1 MSSSWWSSAT
11 AVPFPSQ
18 SPLIT
23 HPCHHQHHSHIRLRK
38 LSPSPSIFTAPRAIL
53 LDEIVQLTHNK
64 VLVAAAVSAAI
75 GQLAKPFTSV
85 VFYGREFNFRTAFEA
100 GGFPSTHSS
109 AVVAA
114 ATIVGA
120 ERGLADSIFGITV
133 VYASLIMYDAQG
145 VRREVGKHAKAIN
158 KLLQTETPV
167 NSSFP
172 YKDQDL
178 QVDSQLE
185 KRVSSSLNRNLEIGS
200 PILSEESTKAL
211 TVPSPVKQDV
221 ASSSRANDL
230 EEGSRMEASRW
241 KPFKESIGHTEIE
254 VAAGALLGFTVSLI
268 TNSLL

>member
-1 MSSSWWSSAT
+1 MSLPWWISPT
-11 AVPFPSQ
+11 AVAFPSQ
-18 SPLIT
+18 TQLIF
-23 HPCHHQHHSHIRLRK
+23 HPYQHHSHIRLRK
-38 LSPSPSIFTAPRAIL
+38 LSSSPSTSTAPRAVL

-64 VLVAAAVSAAI
+64 VLVAAGVSAAI

-85 VFYGREFNFRTAFEA
+85 VFYGREFNIRTAFEA

-114 ATIVGA
+114 ATILGA

-145 VRREVGKHAKAIN
+145 VRREVGKHSKALN
-158 KLLQTETPV
+158 KLSQTERPM

-172 YKDQDL
+172 YKDEDL
-178 QVDSQLE
+178 RVDSQLE
-185 KRVSSSLNRNLEIGS
+185 KRISSSLNRNLEIGS
-200 PILSEESTKAL
+200 PMLSEESTKAL

-221 ASSSRANDL
+221 TSSSVANDL
-230 EEGSRMEASRW
+230 EEGSRMEASSSW

>member
-1 MSSSWWSSAT
+1 MSLPWWISAT

-18 SPLIT
+18 TQLIS
-23 HPCHHQHHSHIRLRK
+23 HPCHHQHHIRLRK
-38 LSPSPSIFTAPRAIL
+38 LSSSPSTSTAPRAVL

-64 VLVAAAVSAAI
+64 VLIAAGVSAAI

-85 VFYGREFNFRTAFEA
+85 VFYGREFNIRTAFEA

-114 ATIVGA
+114 ATILGA

-145 VRREVGKHAKAIN
+145 VRREVGKHAKALN
-158 KLLQTETPV
+158 KLSQTERPM
-167 NSSFP
+167 NSSSP

-178 QVDSQLE
+178 RVDSQFE
-185 KRVSSSLNRNLEIGS
+185 KRISLSLNRNLEIGN

-221 ASSSRANDL
+221 TSSSVANDL
-230 EEGSRMEASRW
+230 EEGSIKEASSSW

-268 TNSLL
+268 TNSFL